1 MLSDNKMKYKK
12 AGDIQEKLQDVVEKL
27 GLKHVQLDNVVCIRS
42 LGSKSRGT
50 IARCHGLGK
59 VMQLG
64 LNRKG
69 FYVLEFI
76 SERFD
81 RLDDEEKIKIIIH
94 EMMHIPKCFGGGFK
108 HHDFVCSKNIN
119 RFYQEYRKRRETKV
133 E

>member
-1 MLSDNKMKYKK
+1 MRYEK
-12 AGDIQEKLQDVVEKL
+12 ALDIQMKMSEIVEKL
-27 GLKHVQLDNVVCIRS
+27 NFNHVLIDNVVCVRS
-42 LGSKSRGT
+42 FGSSSRGT

-81 RLDDEEKIKIIIH
+81 RLDDEEKTKIIIH
-94 EMMHIPKCFGGGFK
+94 ELMHIPKCFGGGFR
-108 HHDFVCSKNIN
+108 HHDFVNDRNIN
-119 RFYQEYRKRRETKV
+119 RLYQEYKRRED
-133 E
+133 ED